1 LSRGGLCVKLPVKHP
16 EHFVDQREF
25 RGSGLAEER
34 NPPIFYGYIVVAAA
48 FVIWFITW
56 GMQQTFGVF
65 FKPMLEAFAWSRAET
80 SGARSL
86 NAGISGLLGI
96 FAGRMTDGIGPRKVV
111 LFFGSLV
118 GIGFLLLSL
127 INNSLQFYLIYGVL
141 VGAGMSVATVPTM
154 TAVARWFTKRRG
166 LMSGLVQTG
175 AGFGGMVLAPLAG
188 RLIVGH
194 GWRYAYIVLGIVS
207 LLFVSLAGAYI
218 RRDPEEMGLRPHGA
232 AQRKE
237 DAEEQPAPSTILRFS
252 VKESFMTRQFWILAV
267 MFFAFGFC
275 RTATMTHIAAHATDL
290 GFSLIV
296 GANVLAIISGTS
308 IVGRLAMGYLSDL
321 AGNKIADIISYGAM
335 AGSLVW
341 LMFTIQVWGLYLSAA
356 LFGFAWGGQ
365 AVIRMTL
372 IAEVYGVASLGTIF
386 GILEFISQLG
396 AIIGPLSAGWLF
408 DLTGQYVVA
417 FMVAAMISVVGLAA
431 IFALKPV
438 VGAGGRCKTRDRD
451 RVVS

>member
-1 LSRGGLCVKLPVKHP
+1 MN
-16 EHFVDQREF
+16 
-25 RGSGLAEER
+25 EER
-34 NPPIFYGYIVVAAA
+34 NPRIFYGYIVVAAA

-65 FKPMLEAFAWSRAET
+65 FKPMLEEFAWSRAET

-96 FAGRMTDGIGPRKVV
+96 FAGRMTDGIGPRRVV
-111 LFFGSLV
+111 LLFGSFM

-127 INNSLQFYLIYGVL
+127 INNSFQFYLIYGVL
-141 VGAGMSVATVPTM
+141 VGAGMSVATIPTM
-154 TAVARWFTKRRG
+154 TAVARWFSKRRG
-166 LMSGLVQTG
+166 LMSGIVQTG
-175 AGFGGMVLAPLAG
+175 AGFGGMVLAPVAG
-188 RLIVGH
+188 RLIMGH
-194 GWRYAYIVLGIVS
+194 GWRYAYIVLGIIS
-207 LLFVSLAGAYI
+207 LLLVFMAGAYI
-218 RRDPEEMGLRPHGA
+218 RKEPQEMGLLPHGA
-232 AQRKE
+232 GEAKE
-237 DAEEQPAPSTILRFS
+237 EAEKEGAPSNIIRFS
-252 VKESFMTRQFWILAV
+252 IKEALLTQQFCTLTV

-290 GFSLIV
+290 GFSLMV

-308 IVGRLAMGYLSDL
+308 IAGRLAMGHLSDL

-341 LMFTIQVWGLYLSAA
+341 LMFTLQVWGLYLSAA

-386 GILEFISQLG
+386 GILEFISQTG
-396 AIIGPLSAGWLF
+396 AIVGPLLAGWIF
-408 DLTGQYVVA
+408 DLTGKYIVA
-417 FMVAAMISVVGLAA
+417 FMVAAVISAAGLAA
-431 IFALKPV
+431 MFALKPI
-438 VGAGGRCKTRDRD
+438 TRAPRMPQN
-451 RVVS
+451 R